1 MNLASSEISPGVE
14 MTVVEFQTQ
23 PDNNIKIIVMK
34 ISFMYLASSEIS
46 PGVEMTGAE
55 TSNPVRPE
63 SSGPAQTPNVKP
75 ETSNFKLQ
83 TSNFKPQTSNFKLQ
97 YPLTLSSP
105 LISAAASRFPSAKIL
120 ISSVLPILP
129 LESSL

>member
-34 ISFMYLASSEIS
+34 ISFVYLASSEIS

-55 TSNPVRPE
+55 T
-63 SSGPAQTPNVKP
+63 
-75 ETSNFKLQ
+75 
-83 TSNFKPQTSNFKLQ
+83 
-97 YPLTLSSP
+97 
-105 LISAAASRFPSAKIL
+105 
-120 ISSVLPILP
+120 
-129 LESSL
+129 

>member
-83 TSNFKPQTSNFKLQ
+83 TSNFKPQTSNLKLQ
-97 YPLTLSSP
+97 TSIPTHT
-105 LISAAASRFPSAKIL
+105 IIASYIRGSFPFSIGLKF
-120 ISSVLPILP
+120 
-129 LESSL
+129 